1 MSADKPVKVRSK
13 SDWGEAIAACLF
25 MVLVIYL
32 ALFEPEHLSGWRGF
46 AALAMFI
53 AAGAALF
60 RVFARRPAEKP
71 AGTPQDPK
79 QS

>member
-13 SDWGEAIAACLF
+13 RDWGEAFAACVF

-46 AALAMFI
+46 MALAMFI

-60 RVFARRPAEKP
+60 RVFTRRPAEKP
-71 AGTPQDPK
+71 SEAPQDPM
-79 QS
+79 QG